1 MLKPI
6 VLIKDQGSSGK
17 KKKKKVIISGLQLL
31 TDISLGISV
40 GEALFNFRQTKVKR
54 ENCPFIV
61 TFAVDIASIETFKQG
76 EMRSAG

>member
-6 VLIKDQGSSGK
+6 VLIKDQDSSGK
-17 KKKKKVIISGLQLL
+17 KKKKVIFSGLQLL

-40 GEALFNFRQTKVKR
+40 GEALFSFRQTKVKR
-54 ENCPFIV
+54 ENCPSIV

-76 EMRSAG
+76 KMGSAG